1 MFNKHAEK
9 EAVVVNPLAQ
19 GLLNP
24 ATGFGRAIESG
35 TAVTP
40 QKRRPSRLPRGQ
52 NGFTGTRTEV
62 KGLGQGAFPNKGS
75 VRLSDTIRGT
85 QNPNK

>member
-1 MFNKHAEK
+1 MFNKHAER
-9 EAVVVNPLAQ
+9 EAVTVNPLAQ

-24 ATGFGRAIESG
+24 ATGFGQAISSG

-52 NGFTGTRTEV
+52 NFSPPRTEV
-62 KGLGQGAFPNKGS
+62 KGLGQGAFPQKGKIT
-75 VRLSDTIRGT
+75 VSDTVRGAT
-85 QNPNK
+85 NPNK

>member
-1 MFNKHAEK
+1 MFHKHAEK
-9 EAVVVNPLAQ
+9 EAVTVNPLAQ

-35 TAVTP
+35 NAVTP

-52 NGFTGTRTEV
+52 NFSAPRTEV
-62 KGLGQGAFPNKGS
+62 KGLGQGAFQKGS
-75 VRLSDTIRGT
+75 VTLSDTVKGT
-85 QNPNK
+85 QKPNK